1 MITMELNRGD
11 GSLGTFPGMARL
23 DTLGAFALTEPTHGS
38 DSVALEISARREGD
52 HWVINGQKKWIGN
65 GTLADVVVLWARDED
80 LRRSSE
86 INVAEYSFRWGL
98 VDRRCAGV
106 DCGGGATV
114 QFVCGVIGRWRRIR
128 RRRPVGPILG
138 VRRPR

>member
-1 MITMELNRGD
+1 LITMELNRGD

-80 LRRSSE
+80 PAQVIENQCRGVLLQVGAGRSP
-86 INVAEYSFRWGL
+86 VRGCRLW
-98 VDRRCAGV
+98 
-106 DCGGGATV
+106 
-114 QFVCGVIGRWRRIR
+114 WRRNSSIR
-128 RRRPVGPILG
+128 
-138 VRRPR
+138 VRGYR